1 MNWTSDGFMISGM
14 IGMDEG
20 GCLLRRPTD
29 YYASQLYTCLT
40 VGLSNVDLKRV
51 KVYINV
57 KVQINGLMQAQLQ

>member
-1 MNWTSDGFMISGM
+1 M